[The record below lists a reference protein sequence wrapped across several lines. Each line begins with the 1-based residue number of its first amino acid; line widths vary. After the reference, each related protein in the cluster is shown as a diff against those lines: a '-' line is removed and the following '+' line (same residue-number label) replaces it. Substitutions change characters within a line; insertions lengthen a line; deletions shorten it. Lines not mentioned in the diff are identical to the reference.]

1 MLGIMITVIL
11 SGVVATAVITL
22 DYFNIRVYIYV
33 FIYIYI
39 YMYIYYIIC
48 KYIFNCL
55 YILKF
60 RI

>member
-39 YMYIYYIIC
+39 YICIYIILFVSTYSIVYIY
-48 KYIFNCL
+48 
-55 YILKF
+55 
-60 RI
+60 